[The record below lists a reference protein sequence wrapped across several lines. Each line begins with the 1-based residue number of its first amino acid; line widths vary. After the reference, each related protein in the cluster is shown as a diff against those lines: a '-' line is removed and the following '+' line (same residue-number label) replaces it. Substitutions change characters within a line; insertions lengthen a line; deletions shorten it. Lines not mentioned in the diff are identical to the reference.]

1 MSIEEDLVGKN
12 RSGSGM
18 NKELK
23 AFSLLLMYPEK
34 NVISALDEIGV
45 VLEQSQK
52 ISDEDK
58 KNLKGFLNYLAGKS
72 LADIQETYVETFEV
86 GRAAS
91 LNLFEHFLGDS
102 RDRGASMTSLVR
114 MYEDHGLKLETNELP
129 DYLPV
134 LLDFLSGL
142 PWEDAVTW
150 IHSAAPHITKIDIE
164 LQKRE
169 SPWRAITSTLL
180 HIGKTATKEAMPTR
194 EDLLPTIE
202 ADWFDAPVTFATSQ
216 DPVKQGIHFVKGQA
230 ASQK

>member
-1 MSIEEDLVGKN
+1 
-12 RSGSGM
+12 M

-34 NVISALDEIGV
+34 SVLSALSEIR
-45 VLEQSQK
+45 LAIEQSLK
-52 ISDEDK
+52 ISEEDK
-58 KNLKGFLNYLAGKS
+58 KNLNGFLNYLAGNS

-91 LNLFEHFLGDS
+91 LNLFEHFCGDS
-102 RDRGASMTSLVR
+102 RDRGASMTNLMH
-114 MYEDHGLKLETNELP
+114 MYEEHGLKLKTNELP

-142 PWEDAVTW
+142 SWEDAVTW

-180 HIGKTATKEAMPTR
+180 HIGKAATKEAMPTR

-202 ADWFDAPVTFATSQ
+202 ADWFDAPVTFAASQ
-216 DPVKQGIHFVKGQA
+216 DPVKQGIHFVKGKA
-230 ASQK
+230 ASKK